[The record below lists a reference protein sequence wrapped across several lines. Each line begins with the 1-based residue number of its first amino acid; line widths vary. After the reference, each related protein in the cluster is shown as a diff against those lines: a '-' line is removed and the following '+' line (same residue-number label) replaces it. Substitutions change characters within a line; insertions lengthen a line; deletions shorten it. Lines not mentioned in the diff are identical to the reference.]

1 MMMHKEWLMNLNK
14 LNFNLLLALD
24 VLLAERHVTRAANKL
39 NITQSAM
46 SNNLKQLRELFN
58 DPLLVRTKNAMVLT
72 VKAQGLV
79 NPLREI
85 MTNAKRLVFT
95 HAKFDPKTDESEFSI
110 GLSDYAGSI
119 ILSDLLADIS
129 KKSPNMKINI
139 RPMTSIQDLHDF
151 EQGFLHLAIGF
162 FVNPPP
168 NLKRQHLYTDEF
180 LCVMSKK
187 HALAKKELTLE
198 RFLSCRQMTL
208 TLRDN
213 YGGSNVED
221 HLIKHGISYNPI
233 VRIPYSMVAL
243 QVVSQTDFVLVTSK
257 CMLKQVTDFP
267 LALKNVP
274 FDKASRSVSQY
285 WHSQYHNDP
294 AHQWLRQRIKILTEK
309 L

>member
-1 MMMHKEWLMNLNK
+1 MNLNK

-58 DPLLVRTKNAMVLT
+58 DPLLFRTKNAMVLT

-79 NPLREI
+79 VPLREI

-95 HAKFDPKTDESEFSI
+95 HAKFDPKTDESEFII
-110 GLSDYAGSI
+110 GLSDYAASI

-129 KKSPNMKINI
+129 KKSPHMKIKI
-139 RPMTSIQDLHDF
+139 RAMTSIQDLNDF
-151 EQGFLHLAIGF
+151 EQGFLHLAIGY
-162 FVNPPP
+162 FVNPPL
-168 NLKRQHLYTDEF
+168 NLKKQHLYTDEF
-180 LCVMSKK
+180 LCVMSKN
-187 HALAKKELTLE
+187 HPFAKKELTLE

-213 YGGSNVED
+213 YYGSNVED
-221 HLIKHGISYNPI
+221 ALLKQGISYNPV
-233 VRIPYSMVAL
+233 VRLPYSTVAL
-243 QVVSQTDFVLVTSK
+243 QVASQTDLVLVASR
-257 CMLKQVTDFP
+257 CMLKQVTHFP
-267 LALKNVP
+267 LAIKKVP
-274 FDKASRSVSQY
+274 FDKSPRSVAQY
-285 WHSQYHNDP
+285 WHSQYNNDP
-294 AHQWLRQRIKILTEK
+294 AHQWLRQRIKILTEN

>member
-1 MMMHKEWLMNLNK
+1 MNLNK

-46 SNNLKQLRELFN
+46 SNNLKQLRDLFN

-72 VKAQGLV
+72 VKAQGLAI
-79 NPLREI
+79 PLREI

-95 HAKFDPKTDESEFSI
+95 HSQFDPKTDESELVI

-119 ILSDLLADIS
+119 ILSDLLEDIS
-129 KKSPNMKINI
+129 KRSPRMKIKI

-151 EQGFLHLAIGF
+151 EQGFLHLAIGYF
-162 FVNPPP
+162 ANLPP
-168 NLKRQHLYTDEF
+168 NLKKQHLYTDEL

-187 HALAKKELTLE
+187 HVLAKKELTLE
-198 RFLSCRQMTL
+198 RFLSCRHMTL

-243 QVVSQTDFVLVTSK
+243 QVVSQTDYILVASK
-257 CMLKQVTDFP
+257 CMLKQVTHFP

-274 FDKASRSVSQY
+274 FDKAPRSFAQY